1 MASLAGRGRER
12 FYVREYERDEKKGGE
27 RVEIDKDYSFT
38 AISEIGKKRKPAGNE
53 RVESNVNVEVELGA
67 EQTVNGEFEV
77 EEKIELLLVES
88 REKDNSGDD
97 VTSN

>member
-27 RVEIDKDYSFT
+27 RVEIDKDDSFT
-38 AISEIGKKRKPAGNE
+38 AISEIGKKRKPVGTE

-67 EQTVNGEFEV
+67 EQTVNAEIEV